1 MPAWRRILCAVDLS
15 EPSRAALRDAAQI
28 ARDCNAELTLL
39 HVSKIGKPMTGADP
53 FVPDIDTVMR
63 EDREALEAELQPWRE
78 EAARIADRAVTVT
91 VVHGSPADEIVKF
104 AGERFDLVVV
114 ATHGRTGVRRLV
126 LGSVAEHVVRESSV
140 PVLVVRVPAPK

>member
-1 MPAWRRILCAVDLS
+1 
-15 EPSRAALRDAAQI
+15 
-28 ARDCNAELTLL
+28 
-39 HVSKIGKPMTGADP
+39 
-53 FVPDIDTVMR
+53 
-63 EDREALEAELQPWRE
+63 
-78 EAARIADRAVTVT
+78 
-91 VVHGSPADEIVKF
+91 VHGSPADEIVKF